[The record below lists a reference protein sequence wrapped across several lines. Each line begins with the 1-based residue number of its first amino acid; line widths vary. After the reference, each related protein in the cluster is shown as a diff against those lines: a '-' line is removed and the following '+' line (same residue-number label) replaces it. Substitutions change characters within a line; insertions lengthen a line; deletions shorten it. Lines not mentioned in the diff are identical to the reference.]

1 MDEISLDPELLRRY
15 DRPGPCYASYPT
27 TPHFTDSFG
36 EAEFRRYALGSN
48 AEPIPR
54 QLSLYLHVP
63 DCFSSGA
70 YVERLVR
77 EIETVAKLFD
87 RDRDVIQLHL
97 GGGAPNF
104 PGAAEV
110 NELISSLG
118 RQFHF
123 STSSTRDF
131 SIDLDPRVIRPGDV
145 AACAALGF
153 NRASLA
159 IRNFDPA
166 VRCAVNDEQSVDQ
179 TMQVIADCRDS
190 GFRSVNVDLVYGLPR
205 QTLAGFGHTL
215 EAILE
220 ARPDRVATYGYAH
233 LPEVLEAQRR
243 SRAIELPDAE
253 TRIGLLCLAI
263 ERLSAAGYRYIGM
276 DQFALPGDDLVRARE
291 AGRLQRN
298 FMGYTTHADSDLIGL
313 GVSAMSHVGDSYSQN
328 PPDLAAWEAAV
339 DQGRLPVWRGI
350 ELDGDDV
357 LRADAIQELM
367 CRGEVDIAGFEYRH
381 RVDFPAYFADTLEGL
396 QPLVANGLVRIDRDV
411 IAATSH
417 GRLLLRIIAM
427 CFDRYLTS
435 SQTGARTRYS
445 RVI

>member
-153 NRASLA
+153 HRGSLA
-159 IRNFDPA
+159 IRNFDPE

-298 FMGYTTHADSDLIGL
+298 FMGYTTHADTDLVGL
-313 GVSAMSHVGDSYSQN
+313 GVSSISRIGDSYSQN
-328 PPDLAAWEAAV
+328 PRDLPSWEMAIDA
-339 DQGRLPVWRGI
+339 GRIPTWRGLTLGS
-350 ELDGDDV
+350 EDV
-357 LRADAIQELM
+357 LRADVIQQLM
-367 CRGEVDIAGFEYRH
+367 CQGEIDFDAIEHRH
-381 RVDFPAYFADTLEGL
+381 PINFRQHFAEALRRVEALGDD
-396 QPLVANGLVRIDRDV
+396 GLVEIDDGHIR
-411 IAATSH
+411 ATAR
-417 GRLLLRIIAM
+417 GRLLLRVIAM
-427 CFDRYLTS
+427 CFDGYLDPATAPTAFS
-435 SQTGARTRYS
+435 KA
-445 RVI
+445 I

>member
-159 IRNFDPA
+159 IRNFDPE

-190 GFRSVNVDLVYGLPR
+190 GFRSVNVDLIYGLPR

-298 FMGYTTHADSDLIGL
+298 FMGYTPRHTQLLIGL
-313 GVSAMSHVGDSYSQN
+313 GASSISDTGTAFMQN
-328 PPDLAAWEAAV
+328 VKEVEAYEEHIDADRIPILKGHLLSDEDRVLRKHIQRIMCNGRTTWCDAEYPYLEDALDRLVPLAA
-339 DQGRLPVWRGI
+339 D
-350 ELDGDDV
+350 
-357 LRADAIQELM
+357 
-367 CRGEVDIAGFEYRH
+367 
-381 RVDFPAYFADTLEGL
+381 
-396 QPLVANGLVRIDRDV
+396 GLVRISDRC
-411 IAATSH
+411 IAVLPA
-417 GRLLLRIIAM
+417 GGQFVRNIAM
-427 CFDRYLTS
+427 CLDARLWRDRPAT
-435 SQTGARTRYS
+435 QVFS
-445 RVI
+445 RSV